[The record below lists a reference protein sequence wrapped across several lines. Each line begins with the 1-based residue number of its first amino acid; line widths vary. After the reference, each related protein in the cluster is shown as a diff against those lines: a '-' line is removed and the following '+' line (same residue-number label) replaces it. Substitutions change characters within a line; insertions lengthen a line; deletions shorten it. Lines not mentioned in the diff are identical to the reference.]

1 MAGRYPDILV
11 HCVFRRR
18 NGGISCLKALL
29 PKLWKYGA
37 GIGRNHGIFV
47 LAAGYFEPCSFTNC
61 APARHA
67 GAKAVQVL
75 KANSSR
81 WLGEHEVDFSWQEG
95 YDAFSVS
102 SSNKHAVMITLNIR
116 KSTIRSDPTKASLR
130 RCCGNRELRSMRRG
144 CSAKVPSLRDS
155 IWSRLAFPA
164 LPCRALRCR
173 AFGTAA

>member
-1 MAGRYPDILV
+1 VTNGWQIPRHSRPLRLQTKERRDLMPQSATAQTLEIWCGNRSESRNLRVGGR
-11 HCVFRRR
+11 R
-18 NGGISCLKALL
+18 
-29 PKLWKYGA
+29 
-37 GIGRNHGIFV
+37 
-47 LAAGYFEPCSFTNC
+47 YFEPCSFTNC

-81 WLGEHEVDFSWQEG
+81 WLREHEVDFSWQEG

-116 KSTIRSDPTKASLR
+116 QSTIRSDPTKASLR

-155 IWSRLAFPA
+155 VGPDWLSRHFRAA
-164 LPCRALRCR
+164 L
-173 AFGTAA
+173 